1 MIKLYNVKEV
11 SKILSLSVS
20 CLYKMAERKEIQSV
34 KIGSA
39 LRFLESDIHSFLEK
53 CKTIQTESPACIPA
67 IEESDYDRQRYIP

>member
-39 LRFLESDIHSFLEK
+39 LRFLESDIQSFIEK
-53 CKTIQTESPACIPA
+53 CKTIKPA
-67 IEESDYDRQRYIP
+67 IVTTTY